1 MKKYIAIV
9 VCAILSIAAL
19 VLPMG
24 TDARSNGKGGGSS
37 TSIKDVSQLNTLL
50 ENADNGGVATYSYNY
65 SEGLDIDRYSL
76 NIVNAQMNVEQGSTD
91 NEFDAKEG
99 YVNVFTDKVHP
110 HTGLPYSTRVTNL
123 HLSATNSKGKFVTD
137 FDFVTFVDLDMNT
150 GMVKVAYQQDGE
162 TWFEGNEEIGNAYCS
177 GSDLGLDLQ
186 EATAKITVY
195 KDQALTE
202 KANVNIKKAQLFA
215 LMSEEGEVAHIKY
228 SNGERFVDGYISS
241 TKYRAAYVMVKHND
255 GVNDSLTRIWGEL
268 PSGTPDRKTYNDA
281 KWDIYETKYLNAKDR
296 LAKKVTYR
304 QGAIIRYYGN
314 ENFTYLSKF
323 YRVAKVGHM
332 VDGELKIGYVDSG
345 TLMKLEISQLSKVD
359 TINSHNGSAK
369 MYVTSDAVYTTL
381 QIHSTIATGTIA
393 KRTFV
398 DAELYVSGKTQ
409 LIKFN
414 SIIYQD
420 ESLGVTQEDFDFV
433 AALPIREWMTMK
445 DAKIY
450 LDPDKAATA
459 TYISPLNELITSQ
472 VDEDGCLSWVGF
484 LAEAIT
490 TETMDISR
498 KSASLKADFDSAYN
512 DAFYKQVNGEKYE
525 PFKPSEDAEHTMTSQ
540 LDVSFKKSKKPTIK
554 ASYSY
559 NVPVGD
565 IYINN
570 TSRFEGSADRQ
581 VEISNVGATIV
592 PAIVMAEIN
601 AFLRG

>member
-19 VLPMG
+19 VLPIG
-24 TDARSNGKGGGSS
+24 TDARSNGKGSGSS

-99 YVNVFTDKVHP
+99 YINVFTDKVHP

-123 HLSATNSKGKFVTD
+123 HTSATSSKGKFVTD

-162 TWFEGNEEIGNAYCS
+162 TWFEGDEEIGNAYCS
-177 GSDLGLDLQ
+177 GSDLGLDMQ
-186 EATAKITVY
+186 EATASIKVYSDETLTTV
-195 KDQALTE
+195 KKT
-202 KANVNIKKAQLFA
+202 IKKTQLFA
-215 LMSEEGEVAHIKY
+215 LIGVDGDIAHIKY
-228 SNGERFVDGYISS
+228 SNGKGFVDGYISS
-241 TKYRAAYVMVKHND
+241 TKYRSAYVMVKHND
-255 GVNDSLTRIWGEL
+255 NVNDSLTRIWGEI
-268 PSGTPDRKTYNDA
+268 PSGTPDRKAYNDA
-281 KWDIYETKYLNAKDR
+281 KWEIYTTKYLGKDG
-296 LAKKVTYR
+296 KTTKTTYR
-304 QGAIIRYYGN
+304 QGQIIRYYGN
-314 ENFTYLSKF
+314 ENFTYLNKF
-323 YRVAKVGHM
+323 YRVAKIGHV
-332 VDGELKIGYVDSG
+332 VDGELKIGYIDSAM
-345 TLMKLEISQLSKVD
+345 LMKLEISQLSKVD

-393 KRTFV
+393 KRTYV

-445 DAKIY
+445 DACIY
-450 LDPDKAATA
+450 LDADKAATA
-459 TYISPLNELITSQ
+459 TYVSPLNELITSQ
-472 VDEDGCLSWVGF
+472 VDEDGCLSWVSF
-484 LAEAIT
+484 LAQSVT
-490 TETMDISR
+490 TETLVSNG
-498 KSASLKADFDSAYN
+498 KTASLKTDYASAYN

-525 PFKPSEDAEHTMTSQ
+525 PFKPSEDAEHTMSSQ
-540 LDVSFKKSKKPTIK
+540 LDVSFKKSKNPTIK

-559 NVPVGD
+559 SVPVGD

-581 VEISNVGATIV
+581 VEISNVGTTIV

-601 AFLRG
+601 AFARG